1 MILFLKSIFK
11 ERIWGSKYF
20 KEVLN
25 YPLDDELYGEMW
37 SVSAHKEGDC
47 IIEGGLFNGK
57 TLSEVYNSHKEL
69 FGTNDEEFP
78 LMVKLIHTSAD
89 LSVQVHPDD
98 DYAKKIENQNGKTEC
113 WYFINNPK
121 NPIVLGHIAKSKAEL
136 KKAIENGTLENLLK
150 KVDVRKDDFVLIK
163 AKTIHALTEGVLV
176 VEIQQS
182 SDVTYRLY
190 DYNRKDK
197 FGNLRQLHIEKA
209 LDVINVPDIEE
220 HNIYNYA
227 NINGQQ
233 NILNCNKFKCD
244 IVDILSKTNLEFDND
259 TFNMIT
265 VINGSIEIEGRKLNI
280 GESAIIL
287 KNVTQLMLNG
297 KGRIIISKP

>member
-25 YPLDDELYGEMW
+25 YPLNDELYGEMW

-47 IIEGGLFNGK
+47 IIDGGLFNGK
-57 TLSEVYNSHKEL
+57 TLSEVYKSHKEL

-98 DYAKKIENQNGKTEC
+98 DYAKKVENQNGKTEC

-121 NPIVLGHIAKSKAEL
+121 NPIVLGHTAKSKEEL
-136 KKAIENGTLENLLK
+136 KKAIEQGTLENLLK

-163 AKTIHALTEGVLV
+163 AKTIHALTEGILV

-209 LDVINVPDIEE
+209 LDVINVPDNEE
-220 HNIYNYA
+220 HKVYNYT
-227 NINGQQ
+227 NIRGKQ
-233 NILNCNKFKCD
+233 NILNCDKFKCD
-244 IVDILSKTNLEFDND
+244 IIDISSKINLEFDSD
-259 TFNMIT
+259 TFKMIT
-265 VINGSIEIEGRKLNI
+265 VINGSIEIGKKELSV
-280 GESAIIL
+280 GESVVLL
-287 KNVTQLMLNG
+287 KNVTQLTLNG